1 MSRRPVPHLLI
12 VALSVM
18 CLTAPASGGFAEEA
32 DAVLRVCADP
42 NNLPQSNQRGEGY
55 ENKIAEELARDMGR
69 RVEYTWFPQRM
80 GFVRNTLRQ
89 KDPTTQQFRC
99 DVIIGV
105 PKGYE
110 LTATTQPYMRSTYAL
125 VFASR
130 KEFEAVRTADDLLK
144 LPAATLK
151 SMHIGV
157 FGHSPGSD
165 WLLRNGLVDQAVHY
179 AEQSGDPAE
188 HPAVI
193 IGRDLTA
200 GKIDAAI
207 VWGPVAGFLV
217 RQHAATPAWR
227 AAPFMPDREIK
238 FDYEISMGVRFGE
251 KEWKATL
258 DEWIAA
264 NRGRVQE
271 ILSEY
276 RVPLLD
282 ADGKLVAGF
291 DKSGRTSAEDVQKE
305 IPLQVASRAAARTG
319 RLP

>member
-1 MSRRPVPHLLI
+1 MSRRPVPHSLI
-12 VALSVM
+12 VALSAM
-18 CLTAPASGGFAEEA
+18 YLAAIAPHAFAEESET
-32 DAVLRVCADP
+32 VLRVCADP

-55 ENKIAEELARDMGR
+55 ENKIAEELARDLGR

-89 KDPTTQQFRC
+89 KDATTQQYRC

-110 LTATTQPYMRSTYAL
+110 LTATTQAYMRSTYAL
-125 VFASR
+125 VFPLR
-130 KEFEAVRTADDLLK
+130 KDFEAVRTADDLLK
-144 LPAATLK
+144 LPPATLR
-151 SMHIGV
+151 SLRIGV

-165 WLLRNGLVDQAVHY
+165 WLLRNGLLEKAVPY

-193 IGRDLTA
+193 VERDLMA

-217 RQHAATPAWR
+217 RQHTASPAWR
-227 AAPFMPDREIK
+227 AAPFLPDREIK

-258 DEWIAA
+258 DQWIAA
-264 NRGRVQE
+264 HLSRVQE
-271 ILSEY
+271 ILAEY

-291 DKSGRTSAEDVQKE
+291 DRSGRTDADSVQKE
-305 IPLQVASRAAARTG
+305 IPLQLASPAATVTE

>member
-1 MSRRPVPHLLI
+1 MSRRPVPLSLI
-12 VALSVM
+12 VALSAM
-18 CLTAPASGGFAEEA
+18 CLAATTRDAFAEESET
-32 DAVLRVCADP
+32 VLRVCADP

-55 ENKIAEELARDMGR
+55 ENKIAEELARDLGR

-89 KDPTTQQFRC
+89 KDTTTQQYKC

-125 VFASR
+125 VFPPR
-130 KEFEAVRTADDLLK
+130 KELEAVRTADDFLK
-144 LPAATLK
+144 LPPATLK
-151 SMHIGV
+151 SLHFGV

-165 WLLRNGLVDQAVHY
+165 WLLRNGLVERAVLY
-179 AEQSGDPAE
+179 PEQSGDPAE
-188 HPAVI
+188 HPALIVE
-193 IGRDLTA
+193 RELKA

-217 RQHAATPAWR
+217 REHAAAPAWH
-227 AAPFMPDREIK
+227 AAPFMPDRDIK

-264 NRGRVQE
+264 NRSRVQE
-271 ILSEY
+271 ILTEY

-282 ADGKLVAGF
+282 ADGKLVADF
-291 DKSGRTSAEDVQKE
+291 DKSGRTGAASGEKQ
-305 IPLQVASRAAARTG
+305 IPLQLATAVPEH
-319 RLP
+319 LP